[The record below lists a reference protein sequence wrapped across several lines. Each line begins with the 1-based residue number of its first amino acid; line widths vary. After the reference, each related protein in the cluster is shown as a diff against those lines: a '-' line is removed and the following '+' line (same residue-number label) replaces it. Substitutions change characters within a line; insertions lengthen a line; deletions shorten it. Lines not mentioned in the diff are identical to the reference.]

1 VAVVGVGRVGV
12 RVALWGGGKA
22 RWGARA
28 AVEVRCWGRSG
39 GPVRGVQRVVVRR
52 GRVRPCGGR
61 CALRCAG
68 GDGERREPSN
78 ALHSHEVL
86 CRRLRFRVEGV
97 GEKERSAISSASKSA
112 AAASAPHARLA
123 AICGHV
129 QDNVSALKA
138 LWRGVMRVQA
148 TELSVE
154 AQASV
159 A

>member
-1 VAVVGVGRVGV
+1 
-12 RVALWGGGKA
+12 
-22 RWGARA
+22 
-28 AVEVRCWGRSG
+28 
-39 GPVRGVQRVVVRR
+39 
-52 GRVRPCGGR
+52 
-61 CALRCAG
+61 
-68 GDGERREPSN
+68 
-78 ALHSHEVL
+78 VL

>member
-1 VAVVGVGRVGV
+1 MGSESRCGGAVLGEEWRSC
-12 RVALWGGGKA
+12 A
-22 RWGARA
+22 RSA
-28 AVEVRCWGRSG
+28 ASG
-39 GPVRGVQRVVVRR
+39 GASGESPSLRRAVRSQMRR
-52 GRVRPCGGR
+52 G
-61 CALRCAG
+61 AG
-68 GDGERREPSN
+68 GAPGAN

-86 CRRLRFRVEGV
+86 CRRLRFRLEGV

-129 QDNVSALKA
+129 QDNVSALKE
-138 LWRGVMRVQA
+138 LWRGDMRLQA

-154 AQASV
+154 TQPSV